1 MNPIAFVLAVLV
13 FFAFELGFQ
22 DVLQLGPRPIA
33 PSFVLMLA
41 VFIAMWAKPVPALWA
56 GLILGALI
64 DLTWTIP
71 RTDGGV
77 ATILGPHAMGYM
89 LMTWLV
95 LNIRGMV
102 IKRNP
107 LTMAFLTLIGGIVAQ
122 IVVVAMLTIRSLYG
136 DPIPWDATAELL
148 NRVLSAGYSAL
159 VAVPISLPLFA
170 LAGLFGFHHAHV
182 RRPGQRR

>member
-1 MNPIAFVLAVLV
+1 MNPITFALATLV
-13 FFAFELGFQ
+13 FFALELGLK

-33 PSFVLMLA
+33 PSFVLPLA
-41 VFIAMWAKPVPALWA
+41 IFVAMWAQPLPALWA
-56 GLILGALI
+56 ALILGVLV

-77 ATILGPHAMGYM
+77 ATILGPHAMGYL
-89 LMTWLV
+89 LMGWLV

-107 LTMAFLTLIGGIVAQ
+107 LTLGFLTLLGGCVAQ

-136 DPIPWDATAELL
+136 DPIPWDATAELV
-148 NRVLSAGYSAL
+148 NRALSAAYSAVTAIPL
-159 VAVPISLPLFA
+159 SLPLFA
-170 LAGLFGFHHAHV
+170 LAGLFGFHHAQP
-182 RRPGQRR
+182 RRFSPRR